1 MEGRDEP
8 LDVWILPATHAD
20 LRAAIDSHRRYRE
33 AFDLHETPVIEY
45 FYQRLGKMDLLIP
58 PLRQRPDDIPLL
70 AQHSLVRA
78 CAERCLP
85 PKSFAADARSAMLA
99 YGWPGNVR
107 EVEYLMKRVAVR
119 FAEKEIISATML
131 SQSMS
136 E

>member
-1 MEGRDEP
+1 
-8 LDVWILPATHAD
+8 
-20 LRAAIDSHRRYRE
+20 
-33 AFDLHETPVIEY
+33 
-45 FYQRLGKMDLLIP
+45 
-58 PLRQRPDDIPLL
+58 
-70 AQHSLVRA
+70 
-78 CAERCLP
+78 
-85 PKSFAADARSAMLA
+85 MLA